1 MINDKIATI
10 PAMQVKIGDII
21 KPVGFEKI
29 HLREGFV
36 MPEWLSA
43 DLKEKCVKY
52 VRFPSVDDLQEVI
65 NVQSIIEFYSR

>member
-1 MINDKIATI
+1 MINDKVATI

-21 KPVGFEKI
+21 KPISFEKI

-52 VRFPSVDDLQEVI
+52 VRFPSTDDLQEVI